1 MVQRQ
6 DTNFFYAAFSDGT
19 SRKTFLTACVV
30 GRPLTVINHSDLII
44 SGQLPPLI
52 KIVLTYLTP
61 FCVTIWGSYLGK
73 KSKV

>member
-19 SRKTFLTACVV
+19 SRKTFLTACVL
-30 GRPLTVINHSDLII
+30 GRPLKVINHSDLII